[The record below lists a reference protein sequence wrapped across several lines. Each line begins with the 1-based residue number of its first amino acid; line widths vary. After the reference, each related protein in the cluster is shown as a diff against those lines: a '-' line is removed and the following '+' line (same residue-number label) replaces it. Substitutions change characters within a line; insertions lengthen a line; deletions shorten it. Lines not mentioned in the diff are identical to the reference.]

1 MATNPQ
7 AEGKTKIT
15 FQVDEADK
23 ELAKQLAKESDL
35 SLSEYVREAFD
46 SAIQS
51 HRIYKRV
58 PFEQKIAAETPA
70 NYLSPD
76 EILAERLNP
85 RSLSDTKPT
94 RESGNSASA

>member
-76 EILAERLNP
+76 QILAERLKP
-85 RSLSDTKPT
+85 RSRSATSQA
-94 RESGNSASA
+94 RASGKSASA